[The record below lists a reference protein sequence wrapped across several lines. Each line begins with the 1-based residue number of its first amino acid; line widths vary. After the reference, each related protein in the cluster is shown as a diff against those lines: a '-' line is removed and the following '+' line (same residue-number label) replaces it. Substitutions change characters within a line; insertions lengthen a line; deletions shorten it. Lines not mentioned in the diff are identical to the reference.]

1 MIAIN
6 LHRISRCF
14 PNGGQAVQAL
24 DSISLMVRQGEMI
37 AITGPSGSGK
47 STLLNI
53 LGCLDTPDTGD
64 YYLCGT
70 DIARLD
76 HNQLA
81 HLRRQ
86 HLGFIFQRYWL
97 LDELSVA
104 ANITLPTVY
113 SGQDR
118 QISLLKAAKMLESL
132 GLEDRLK
139 AFPSTLSGGQQQ
151 RVCIARALINDAS
164 IILADEP
171 TGALDH
177 QAARDVMTT
186 LKYLNS
192 QGRTVVIVTHDM
204 DIARQTDRIIKMKE
218 GRIEADCRIKT
229 DADVPSQTPVSQF
242 KTDRTHSFRHHISG
256 ALQMAAASLKAR
268 KLRTLLS
275 MSGVVMGIAAVSM
288 VVAIGNGAKKQ
299 TLANISHLGTNQITL
314 YNERNDGSLLS
325 QIRNGLTADDAFT
338 LQEQPWTESVS
349 PEISIFP
356 QVSYAGRQITVTVK
370 AVSTHW
376 FTIRG
381 YHLTAGRTFRNTNE
395 TEVVISQ
402 GFQTALQK
410 INRRAGIGDTLLV
423 GDVPMRIIGIAQNNI
438 GQRERYPE
446 MWMNW
451 HTAVQRFTGSFKV
464 DSILLR
470 LKDSFSEQPVAEDIS
485 NLIKRRHGIQDFKL
499 INEDSIRRS
508 IKQAS
513 LTLTMFIM
521 IIGLVALLTGLVGV
535 MNIMLVSVSERTH
548 EIGVR
553 IAIGARRTDIMQQ
566 FILEAVL
573 ICLTGGILGIIFSA
587 MTSPMLTI
595 ISNGKLHPF
604 FSLQATVGA
613 FVCALLTGVIAGY
626 LPARKAARINP
637 VYALTGR

>member
-1 MIAIN
+1 MIAIK

-14 PNGGQAVQAL
+14 PNGGQVLQAL
-24 DSISLMVRQGEMI
+24 DNISLMIRQGEMI

-53 LGCLDTPDTGD
+53 LGCLDTQDEGN
-64 YYLCGT
+64 YYLCGMDT
-70 DIARLD
+70 ARLD

-86 HLGFIFQRYWL
+86 HLGFIFQHYWL

-113 SGQDR
+113 SGQNR
-118 QISLLKAAKMLESL
+118 QKSLLKTAKMLEEL

-171 TGALDH
+171 TGALDY
-177 QAARDVMTT
+177 QAARDVMKT
-186 LKYLNS
+186 LKHLNS

-204 DIARQTDRIIKMKE
+204 NIARQTDRIIKMKE
-218 GRIEADCRIKT
+218 GRIEADCRIKPDT
-229 DADVPSQTPVSQF
+229 GVSAPILLNQIR
-242 KTDRTHSFRHHISG
+242 TDRTHFFLHHIIG
-256 ALQMAAASLKAR
+256 ALQMAVASLKAR
-268 KLRTLLS
+268 KLRTLLT
-275 MSGVVMGIAAVSM
+275 MSGMIMGIAAVSM

-299 TLANISHLGTNQITL
+299 TLANISQLGTNQITL
-314 YNERNDGSLLS
+314 YNEHYDGSLLS
-325 QIRNGLTADDAFT
+325 QISNGLTPDDAFT
-338 LQEQPWTESVS
+338 LQEQPWTENVS

-356 QVSYAGRQITVTVK
+356 QVSYAGRKITVTVK
-370 AVSTHW
+370 GVNPHW

-402 GFQTALQK
+402 GFQTALRK
-410 INRRAGIGDTLLV
+410 INHRAGIGDTLLA
-423 GDVPMRIIGIAQNNI
+423 GDVPMRIIGIAQNNT
-438 GQRERYPE
+438 GQGERYPE

-451 HTAVQRFTGSFKV
+451 HTAVQRFTGSSRV
-464 DSILLR
+464 DSIVLR
-470 LKDSFSEQPVAEDIS
+470 LKDSYDGQHVTEDIIH
-485 NLIKRRHGIQDFKL
+485 LIKRRHGIQDFKL
-499 INEDSIRRS
+499 INDDSIRRS

-513 LTLTMFIM
+513 LTLTLFILL
-521 IIGLVALLTGLVGV
+521 IGLIALLTGMVGV
-535 MNIMLVSVSERTH
+535 MNIMLVSVSERSH

-573 ICLTGGILGIIFSA
+573 ICLTGGFLGIMFSA
-587 MTSPMLTI
+587 MASPILTI
-595 ISNGKLHPF
+595 VSDGKLQPF
-604 FSLQATVGA
+604 FSPQATLGA